1 MSWRNVGLLLLLLAM
16 SAAAILF
23 CGWIWQNNIRLPIF

>member
-1 MSWRNVGLLLLLLAM
+1 MKRWGVFLVIVLLAM
-16 SAAAILF
+16 AALIC

>member
-1 MSWRNVGLLLLLLAM
+1 MVLLLA
-16 SAAAILF
+16 AAALLC